1 MHLARYLGRLQR
13 SQREL
18 ADAYHAFRRRHP
30 REVDLCT
37 VCERLAAQC
46 GDHAVRLEPFIRRY
60 ASGAPPDPLDRPA
73 PDPTERSGTLGLL
86 RDLHDLYL
94 LAADCDLSWRIV
106 GQAAQGVRDAELLD
120 LVRYCGEESAR
131 HLLWLRSRISE
142 AAPQALVV
150 A

>member
-86 RDLHDLYL
+86 RDLDRKSTRLNSSHVKISYAVFCLKKKNI
-94 LAADCDLSWRIV
+94 CIV
-106 GQAAQGVRDAELLD
+106 
-120 LVRYCGEESAR
+120 
-131 HLLWLRSRISE
+131 
-142 AAPQALVV
+142 
-150 A
+150 